1 MTLGLE
7 FEGIGNAS
15 YGLESS
21 VETQIRSEVEH
32 SYNSAT
38 TETIAT
44 HCTVPEGESGAGLWQ
59 WVVSTGDSSVT
70 SRHLLSICKTG
81 RGFNETPRCPMH
93 ACVDG
98 TCETCKPNWSL

>member
-32 SYNSAT
+32 SYESAT

-44 HCTVPEGESGAGLWQ
+44 HCTVPEGESGAGLW
-59 WVVSTGDSSVT
+59 
-70 SRHLLSICKTG
+70 
-81 RGFNETPRCPMH
+81 
-93 ACVDG
+93 
-98 TCETCKPNWSL
+98 